1 MRARSCRRIGMGI
14 LIFLALGFR
23 PSTRT
28 QAQKT
33 PAKPAH
39 AAPLSRPAQA
49 LPAPHK
55 LQKLYSVHFPV
66 NAKYMF
72 SVTGESCD
80 ANGNLYLIF
89 GVLHPIPG
97 VPIGTPDLATLPV
110 TRLGLNSQDMT
121 KFRPQ
126 SFSGSQNY
134 MPTKFTA
141 DADGNLYWLFVP
153 NSPALGRHQESLI
166 VKYDSDGS
174 YDSKIRLHAPQG
186 LILSVS
192 NMSVFANGNYL
203 VTGTLQPQPPRRR
216 KRIKPGAKIHFSHHI
231 VYPKGLRPF
240 TGIFD
245 DQGDLIATMRLPHDI
260 SIPKEYKIHFQPGR
274 ADSWSQ
280 SQIPTMMIDNTL
292 IARGPADTAYLM
304 RPANPPILYTIS
316 DAGQLLHEVRV
327 TAFTASHLQPN
338 QMNAMGQ
345 SRLLVQYF
353 HSSYNMNTH
362 VNHSTTKYAVINV
375 LTGKVIADFL
385 STKGFGMAECAYG
398 DNLESLGET
407 RSGQVEIN
415 VFSLG
420 H

>member
-33 PAKPAH
+33 PARPAH
-39 AAPLSRPAQA
+39 SLSPSRSAQP
-49 LPAPHK
+49 LPAPRH

-66 NAKYMF
+66 NAHFMF

-80 ANGNLYLIF
+80 DNGNLYLIF

-97 VPIGTPDLATLPV
+97 VPAGIPDFATLPV
-110 TRLGLNSQDMT
+110 TRLDLNSQDMT

-141 DADGNLYWLFVP
+141 DADGNLYWLFTP
-153 NSPALGRHQESLI
+153 NSPALGRHPESLI

-174 YDSKIRLHAPQG
+174 YDSKIRLHAPPG
-186 LILSVS
+186 LVLSAE
-192 NMSVFANGNYL
+192 NMTVFANGNYL
-203 VTGTLQPQPPRRR
+203 VTGTLQPQPPGRR
-216 KRIKPGAKIHFSHHI
+216 KRIKPGAKFRILHHI

-245 DQGDLIATMRLPHDI
+245 DQGDLIATVRLPHDI
-260 SIPKEYKIHFQPGR
+260 SFPKEYKIHFQPGR
-274 ADSWSQ
+274 ADSWTQNQNPS
-280 SQIPTMMIDNTL
+280 MMINNTL
-292 IARGPADTAYLM
+292 VARGPADTAYLM
-304 RPANPPILYTIS
+304 RPANPPVLYTIS
-316 DAGQLLHEVRV
+316 DAGQLLHRVKV
-327 TAFTASHLQPN
+327 TAFAASHLQPN

-345 SRLLVQYF
+345 SRLLVEYN
-353 HSSYNMNTH
+353 HYSYNMKTH

-375 LTGKVIADFL
+375 LTGKVTANIL
-385 STKGFGMAECAYG
+385 PTKGFGMAECAFG
-398 DNLESLGET
+398 DNYESLSET
-407 RSGQVEIN
+407 HSGQVEIN